1 MMKII
6 PRILLAGLCAL
17 PLFANAASFVE
28 KMQPGVKYY
37 YENFDPE
44 QRPWDP
50 GQDLNYEEVFKNYEF
65 YEIVLDAARQEVT
78 VNRFIQNNK
87 SDSQKYRLLPDGAL
101 RRM

>member
-17 PLFANAASFVE
+17 PLFAGAASFIE

-50 GQDLNYEEVFKNYEF
+50 GQDLNYEEVFKNYQF
-65 YEIVLDAARQEVT
+65 YEIVLEQGGKEVT
-78 VNRFIQNNK
+78 VNRYIQNNK
-87 SDSQKYRLLPDGAL
+87 SGSEKYVLLPDGAL
-101 RRM
+101 RKK